1 MTLVSDSL
9 ETTGRLRNT
18 IEPGVRGEETKMKA
32 ITLAAALLT
41 AAVLLTTASPASATS
56 TSRVNALICAEAGGQ
71 ATIPAGTEVE
81 VALGVLVRNLGLA
94 TDFIHMQRTTI
105 AINGG
110 SPLDISSLWSRPQ
123 LITLDP
129 YGSIWLTRVVDDTGV
144 VLAQGET
151 MHFQFVLDEPHLY
164 LDLLTFE
171 NGVGGQPVLFF
182 PNTYVYDCTVTG
194 V

>member
-1 MTLVSDSL
+1 MKTLTFAAAL
-9 ETTGRLRNT
+9 TG
-18 IEPGVRGEETKMKA
+18 
-32 ITLAAALLT
+32 AAALL
-41 AAVLLTTASPASATS
+41 VTASPASAVT
-56 TSRVNALICAEAGGQ
+56 TSRVNALSCADAGGQ

-81 VALGVLVRNLGLA
+81 VALGVLVRNRGLA
-94 TDFIHMQRTTI
+94 TDFMHMQRTTI

-110 SPLDISSLWSRPQ
+110 TAIDISGFWSAPQ
-123 LITLDP
+123 IITLDP
-129 YGSIWLTRVVDDTGV
+129 YGDIWLTRVIYDTGV
-144 VLAQGET
+144 VLGQGEA

-171 NGVGGQPVLFF
+171 NGVAGQPVLFF